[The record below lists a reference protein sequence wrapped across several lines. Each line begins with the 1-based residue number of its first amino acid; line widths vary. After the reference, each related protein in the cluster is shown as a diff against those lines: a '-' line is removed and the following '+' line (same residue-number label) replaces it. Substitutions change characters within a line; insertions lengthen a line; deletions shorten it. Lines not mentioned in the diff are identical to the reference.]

1 MRSPSSNSFSR
12 EPTASAGGTDM
23 VAKQKGLWGL
33 VWGQQW
39 IDPDAFAEAIR
50 EQVLSGDL
58 DFRTRLLIRDGM
70 EALQGHWGK
79 GRWEQWLGDCPVRD
93 HIASI
98 CSEDLGEPGFTFLRS
113 QLVEPTR
120 PETVQ
125 QLFREL
131 GQALHERVK
140 VYVGGSAALIIPG
153 YLSRQ
158 TQDVDIVDELPKE
171 IRSQRKLLDDL
182 QRRYR
187 LRIAHFQS
195 HYLPTGW
202 QNRAHFLDSFGDLT
216 VYLVDAV
223 DIFLSKLFSSRTKD
237 LDDLRALAPQLEKD
251 TLIRRLRETTASM
264 RAAEDLRPRAE
275 KNWYIVYGEPLP
287 T

>member
-1 MRSPSSNSFSR
+1 
-12 EPTASAGGTDM
+12 M
-23 VAKQKGLWGL
+23 VAKAKGLWGL
-33 VWGQQW
+33 VGGQQW
-39 IDPDAFAEAIR
+39 IDPEAFAEAIR
-50 EQVLSGDL
+50 DQVVSGDL

-70 EALQGHWGK
+70 DALQGYWGK
-79 GRWEQWLGDCPVRD
+79 GRWEQWLGTCPVRD
-93 HIASI
+93 HIESI
-98 CSEDLGEPGFTFLRS
+98 YSEDLGEPGFTFLRS

-131 GQALHERVK
+131 GQSLRERAK
-140 VYVGGSAALIIPG
+140 IYVGGSAALIIPG

-182 QRRYR
+182 QQRYR
-187 LRIAHFQS
+187 LELAHFQS

-202 QNRAHFLDSFGDLT
+202 QNRARFLDAFGHLT

-223 DIFLSKLFSSRTKD
+223 DIFLSKLFSNRTKD
-237 LDDLRALAPQLEKD
+237 LDDLRALAPQLEKE
-251 TLIRRLRETTASM
+251 TLVRRFRDTTASM
-264 RAAEDLRPRAE
+264 LASESLRQCAE
-275 KNWYIVYGEPLP
+275 KNWYIVYGESLP